1 MAKQRK
7 NKTNE
12 LAPQELP
19 TNAEIK
25 RLVEMT
31 VTRLENWKVEVERN
45 PNPRLVHVLKNII
58 AQIETLT
65 ELTEAKIS
73 YSYKALSRQM
83 SILVDEVAKLNIAI
97 TDSLLED
104 DLIDRYGVLE
114 LIPPRHRPARQDGP
128 IADPIVS
135 REIERAQRI
144 IEGQNFDIR
153 RTLRKYSSLIEEQRL
168 LIQQRR
174 QDVLLDRAPPR
185 LLEAQA
191 PQRYAE
197 LRAAFGQ
204 ETLHRVERQITLAR
218 TDEIWTE
225 HLAEIA
231 HIRDGIHLF
240 SVSGF
245 EPLDEFHKAVAQVFQ
260 DSLRRID
267 RDIVATFES
276 AKITEDGID
285 LDSAELRGPG
295 ATWTYLVSDNP
306 FGGWLERA
314 FTGIREELKKALR

>member
-1 MAKQRK
+1 MAKQKK

-104 DLIDRYGVLE
+104 DLIDE
-114 LIPPRHRPARQDGP
+114 A
-128 IADPIVS
+128 
-135 REIERAQRI
+135 EEERI
-144 IEGQNFDIR
+144 NE
-153 RTLRKYSSLIEEQRL
+153 SL
-168 LIQQRR
+168 
-174 QDVLLDRAPPR
+174 
-185 LLEAQA
+185 
-191 PQRYAE
+191 
-197 LRAAFGQ
+197 
-204 ETLHRVERQITLAR
+204 
-218 TDEIWTE
+218 
-225 HLAEIA
+225 
-231 HIRDGIHLF
+231 
-240 SVSGF
+240 
-245 EPLDEFHKAVAQVFQ
+245 KQVFQ
-260 DSLRRID
+260 AAVQLIRIVQQAFMLRHSQGRLP
-267 RDIVATFES
+267 
-276 AKITEDGID
+276 K
-285 LDSAELRGPG
+285 
-295 ATWTYLVSDNP
+295 
-306 FGGWLERA
+306 
-314 FTGIREELKKALR
+314 